1 MLYTGNVNRV
11 IFWGVIPLIFLSY
24 LAFRLYEWRYIADQ
38 NRYLIATQHARNFKA
53 DHEFNCLILGG
64 SNSVF
69 SLSAEQMSRQ
79 TDLRCYNLSLLNEGF
94 SDQAYFGFVG
104 NIPIDRNK
112 INYVFYSSVYPL
124 TTKYFAERLEHNQ
137 RGTGLSGEVSFNLV
151 GTPIAENLKNWLLND
166 RRFFASTKQYP
177 SPNSYGDFN
186 FQEYDHCNSKSIRG
200 AWNVVSDHEALTA
213 WTHSQ
218 ISRITGLFPRAEVH
232 LILPSTFRSN
242 VSDLDLSNVSEVLH
256 AITSERSIHYIEQSP
271 FLDTSV
277 LCDGPHHANSTGRDM
292 RTHELLSAFQRF
304 R

>member
-1 MLYTGNVNRV
+1 MLYMGNVNRV

-24 LAFRLYEWRYIADQ
+24 LAFKLYEWRYITDE
-38 NRYLIATQHARNFKA
+38 NRYLITTQHARNLKA
-53 DHEFNCLILGG
+53 DHDFNCLILGG

-94 SDQAYFGFVG
+94 SDQAYFQFVD
-104 NIPIDRNK
+104 NIPLDKNK
-112 INYVFYSSVYPL
+112 IDYVFYSSVYPL
-124 TTKYFAERLEHNQ
+124 TTKHFAKRLEHNQ

-151 GTPIAENLKNWLLND
+151 GTPVAENFKNWLLND
-166 RRFFASTKQYP
+166 RRFFASTRQYP
-177 SPNSYGDFN
+177 LPNLYGDFN
-186 FQEYDHCNSKSIRG
+186 FQEYARCNSKGIKS

-218 ISRITGLFPRAEVH
+218 ISEITRLFPRAEVH
-232 LILPSTFRSN
+232 LILPSTLRSN
-242 VSDLDLSNVSEVLH
+242 VSDLDLSNVSEILH
-256 AITSERSIHYIEQSP
+256 AITSERSIHYIKQSP